1 MGGRGQRL
9 AADGYHVVTLDWGAD
24 RRRTISDATRLLRS
38 RGAKDVAWV
47 GGCMGGTLMLGMLT
61 DRTDRPAGVAGISPL
76 ASLGGYSA
84 GNGTSYDGELLLLGT
99 ADDPLS
105 DEKRLREVA
114 DSFPKAEVTV
124 LPGTRHAA
132 EIFAGPHGTAAR
144 RSLDGF
150 LDRTFAPADS

>member
-1 MGGRGQRL
+1 M
-9 AADGYHVVTLDWGAD
+9 
-24 RRRTISDATRLLRS
+24 
-38 RGAKDVAWV
+38 
-47 GGCMGGTLMLGMLT
+47 
-61 DRTDRPAGVAGISPL
+61 
-76 ASLGGYSA
+76 GGYSA

-114 DSFPKAEVTV
+114 HSFPAAEVTV